1 MAAPTV
7 NCIINFSSG
16 ASFAQAMILDS
27 GILDINVLNDSAT
40 ITADVSNQVQNISI
54 QRGRNA
60 NSDAFQAGTASVRI
74 ADINGDFNP
83 ENLSSP
89 YAGLLA
95 PLRKITITGTDN
107 NTNQAYPLF
116 AGYITAYNYTQAQV
130 VGEVSYTT
138 LLASDG
144 FRLLNM
150 GSVSTVTGGTAG
162 QLSGARVTKILD
174 AIAWPTSMR
183 DIDTGQ
189 TTMQA
194 DPGTS
199 RTALNAL
206 QTVETSEYG
215 ALYIDASGNV
225 VFQDRALTS
234 SSIGGNSTDFADD
247 GTGIQY
253 QNLRWVLDDSLV
265 YNKAS
270 ITATG
275 LATQTATNQT
285 SIDKYFLHSYAKND
299 LLMQTTGEALNYAL
313 AYVASRQETAIRCDS
328 VTLLDLNTVGYDAG
342 VEAALKLDYFDT
354 ITVKST
360 QPASTGTST
369 LNKTLQIFGVSYN
382 ITPTRWSTTFVTLEP
397 IIDSLILNDALYGL
411 LDSSSSVLSY

>member
-1 MAAPTV
+1 MAAPTI

-16 ASFAQAMILDS
+16 ASFGQAMIIGS
-27 GILDINVLNDSAT
+27 GVLGVNVLADSAT
-40 ITADVSNQVQNISI
+40 VTADVSSQVQAVNI

-60 NSDAFQAGTASVRI
+60 NADQFQAGTASIRI
-74 ADINGDFNP
+74 ADVDGDFNP

-89 YAGLLA
+89 YTGLLA
-95 PLRKITITGTDN
+95 PLRKITITATDN
-107 NTNQAYPLF
+107 NTNLVYPLF
-116 AGYITAYNYTQAQV
+116 AGYLTGYQFTQAQV

-138 LLASDG
+138 LTASDG

-150 GSVSTVTGGTAG
+150 GTVSTVTGGTAG
-162 QLSGARVTKILD
+162 QLSGARCTAILNQ
-174 AIAWPTSMR
+174 IAWPTSMR

-189 TTMQA
+189 TTLQV

-215 ALYIDASGNV
+215 ALYMDASGNV

-234 SSIGGNSTDFADD
+234 SSIGSAATSFADD

-253 QNLRWVLDDSLV
+253 QNVRWVLDDSLV

-285 SIDKYFLHSYAKND
+285 SIDKYFLHSYAKSD
-299 LLMQTTGEALNYAL
+299 LLMQNTGEALNYAL
-313 AYVASRQETAIRCDS
+313 AYVASRQETAVRCDA

-342 VEAALKLDYFDT
+342 IVAALELDYFDT

-360 QPASTGTST
+360 QPNSVGTSS
-369 LNKTLQIFGVSYN
+369 LNKTLQIFGVAYN
-382 ITPTRWSTTFVTLEP
+382 ITPTRWATTFVTLEP
-397 IIDSLILNDALYGL
+397 IIDSFIIGNANYGQ
-411 LDSSSSVLSY
+411 LDINVLSY

>member
-16 ASFAQAMILDS
+16 ASFGQAMIIGS
-27 GILDINVLNDSAT
+27 GVLGVNVLADSAT
-40 ITADVSNQVQNISI
+40 VTADVSNQVQAVSI

-60 NSDAFQAGTASVRI
+60 NADQFQAGTASVRI

-95 PLRKITITGTDN
+95 PLRKITITATDN
-107 NTNQAYPLF
+107 NTNLVYPLF
-116 AGYITAYNYTQAQV
+116 AGYITGYNFTQAQV

-138 LLASDG
+138 LTASDG

-150 GSVSTVTGGTAG
+150 GTVSTVTGGTAG
-162 QLSGARVTKILD
+162 QLSGARVTSILD
-174 AIAWPTSMR
+174 QIAWPTSMR

-189 TTMQA
+189 TTLQV

-215 ALYIDASGNV
+215 AVYMDPSGNV

-234 SSIGGNSTDFADD
+234 SSIGGTASSFADD
-247 GTGIQY
+247 GSGIQY
-253 QNLRWVLDDSLV
+253 QNVRWVLDDSLV

-285 SIDKYFLHSYAKND
+285 SIDKYFLHSYEKTN
-299 LLMQTTGEALNYAL
+299 LLMQTTAEALNYAL
-313 AYVASRQETAIRCDS
+313 AYVASRQETTVRCDA

-342 VEAALKLDYFDT
+342 IVAALELDYFDT

-397 IIDSLILNDALYGL
+397 IIESFIIGNANYGQL
-411 LDSSSSVLSY
+411 GINVLSY

>member
-1 MAAPTV
+1 MAAPTI
-7 NCIINFSSG
+7 NCIVNFSSG
-16 ASFAQAMILDS
+16 ASFGQAMIIGS
-27 GILDINVLNDSAT
+27 GVLGVNVLSDSAT
-40 ITADVSNQVQNISI
+40 VTADVSNQVQAVSI

-60 NSDAFQAGTASVRI
+60 NADQFQAGTASIRI

-89 YAGLLA
+89 YAGLLL
-95 PLRKITITGTDN
+95 PLRKVTITATDN
-107 NTNQAYPLF
+107 NTGLVYPLF
-116 AGYITAYNYTQAQV
+116 AGYITGYNFTQAQV

-138 LLASDG
+138 LTAVDG

-150 GSVSTVTGGTAG
+150 GTVSTVTGATAG

-174 AIAWPTSMR
+174 AVAWPNSMR

-189 TTMQA
+189 TTLQV
-194 DPGTS
+194 DPGTT

-206 QTVETSEYG
+206 ITVETSEYG
-215 ALYIDASGNV
+215 AVYMDPSGNV

-234 SSIGGNSTDFADD
+234 SSIAGTPTVFADD
-247 GTGIQY
+247 GTGLEY
-253 QNLRWVLDDSLV
+253 ANVRWVLDDSLV

-275 LATQTATNQT
+275 LATQTALNQD
-285 SIDKYFLHSYAKND
+285 SIDKYFLHSYNKGD
-299 LLMQTTGEALNYAL
+299 LLMQTTAEALNYAQ
-313 AYVASRQETAIRCDS
+313 AYVASRQETTVRCDS
-328 VTLLDLNTVGYDAG
+328 VTLLDLNTPGYDAG
-342 VEAALKLDYFDT
+342 IVAALELDYFDP

-360 QPASTGTST
+360 QPGSST

-397 IIDSLILNDALYGL
+397 IIESFIIGNANYGQL
-411 LDSSSSVLSY
+411 GINVLSY

>member
-1 MAAPTV
+1 MAAPTI

-16 ASFAQAMILDS
+16 ASFGQAMIIGS
-27 GILDINVLNDSAT
+27 GVLGVNVLADSAT
-40 ITADVSNQVQNISI
+40 ITADVSNQVQAVSI

-60 NSDAFQAGTASVRI
+60 NADQFQAGTASVRI

-95 PLRKITITGTDN
+95 PLRKITITATDN
-107 NTNQAYPLF
+107 NTNLVYPLF
-116 AGYITAYNYTQAQV
+116 AGYLTSYQFTQSQV

-138 LLASDG
+138 LTASDG

-150 GSVSTVTGGTAG
+150 GSVSTVTGGIAG
-162 QLSGARVTKILD
+162 QLSGARCTAILNQ
-174 AIAWPTSMR
+174 IAWPTSMR

-189 TTMQA
+189 TTLQV

-215 ALYIDASGNV
+215 ALYMDASGNV

-234 SSIGGNSTDFADD
+234 SSIGSAVTSFADD
-247 GTGIQY
+247 GSGIQY
-253 QNLRWVLDDSLV
+253 QNVRWVLDDSLV

-285 SIDKYFLHSYAKND
+285 SIDKYFLHSYAKSD

-313 AYVASRQETAIRCDS
+313 AYVASRQETAVRCDA

-342 VEAALKLDYFDT
+342 IVAALELDYFDT

-360 QPASTGTST
+360 QPAATGTST
-369 LNKTLQIFGVSYN
+369 LNKTLQIFGVAYN
-382 ITPTRWSTTFVTLEP
+382 ITPTRWATTFVTLEP
-397 IIDSLILNDALYGL
+397 IIDSFIIGNVNYGQL
-411 LDSSSSVLSY
+411 GINVLSY

>member
-1 MAAPTV
+1 MASPSV

-16 ASFAQAMILDS
+16 ASFGQAMIIGS
-27 GILDINVLNDSAT
+27 GVLGVNVLADSAT
-40 ITADVSNQVQNISI
+40 VTADVSNQVQSISI

-60 NSDAFQAGTASVRI
+60 NADQFQAGTASIRI
-74 ADINGDFNP
+74 ADVDGDFNP

-89 YAGLLA
+89 FAGLLA
-95 PLRKITITGTDN
+95 PLRKITITATDN
-107 NTNQAYPLF
+107 NTTLVYPLF

-162 QLSGARVTKILD
+162 QLSGARCTAILNQ
-174 AIAWPTSMR
+174 IAWPTSMR

-189 TTMQA
+189 TTMQV

-206 QTVETSEYG
+206 QTVETSEFG
-215 ALYIDASGNV
+215 AVYCDSSGNV

-234 SSIGGNSTDFADD
+234 SSIGSAATSFADD

-253 QNLRWVLDDSLV
+253 QNVRWVLDDSLV

-285 SIDKYFLHSYAKND
+285 SIDKYFLHSYAKSD

-313 AYVASRQETAIRCDS
+313 AYVASRQETAVRCDA

-342 VEAALKLDYFDT
+342 VVAALELDYFDT

-360 QPASTGTST
+360 QPNSVGTSS
-369 LNKTLQIFGVSYN
+369 LNKTLQIFGVAYN
-382 ITPTRWSTTFVTLEP
+382 ITPTRWATTFVTLEP
-397 IIDSLILNDALYGL
+397 IIDSFIIGNANYGQL
-411 LDSSSSVLSY
+411 GINVLSY

>member
-1 MAAPTV
+1 MAAPTI
-7 NCIINFSSG
+7 NCIVNFSSG
-16 ASFAQAMILDS
+16 ASFGQAMIIGS
-27 GILDINVLNDSAT
+27 GVLGVNVLSDSAT
-40 ITADVSNQVQNISI
+40 VTADVSNQVQAVSI

-60 NSDAFQAGTASVRI
+60 NADQFQAGTASIRI

-89 YAGLLA
+89 YAGLLL
-95 PLRKITITGTDN
+95 PLRKVTITATDN
-107 NTNQAYPLF
+107 NTGLVYPLF
-116 AGYITAYNYTQAQV
+116 AGYITGYNYTQAQV
-130 VGEVSYTT
+130 VGEVSYTV
-138 LLASDG
+138 LQASDG

-150 GSVSTVTGGTAG
+150 GTVSTVTGGTAG

-174 AIAWPTSMR
+174 AVAWPNSMR

-189 TTMQA
+189 TTLQV
-194 DPGTS
+194 DSGTT

-215 ALYIDASGNV
+215 AVYMDASGNV

-234 SSIGGNSTDFADD
+234 SSIAGTATTFADD
-247 GTGIQY
+247 GTGLEY
-253 QNLRWVLDDSLV
+253 ANVRWVLDDSLV

-275 LATQTATNQT
+275 LATQTALNQD
-285 SIDKYFLHSYAKND
+285 SIDKYFLHSYNKGD
-299 LLMQTTGEALNYAL
+299 LLMQTTAEALNYAQ
-313 AYVASRQETAIRCDS
+313 AYVASRQETTVRCDS
-328 VTLLDLNTVGYDAG
+328 VTLLDLNTPGYDAG
-342 VEAALKLDYFDT
+342 IVAALELDYFDP

-360 QPASTGTST
+360 QPGSST

-397 IIDSLILNDALYGL
+397 IIESFIIGNANYGQL
-411 LDSSSSVLSY
+411 GINVLSY

>member
-1 MAAPTV
+1 MAAPTI
-7 NCIINFSSG
+7 NCIVNFSSG
-16 ASFAQAMILDS
+16 ASFGQAMIIGS
-27 GILDINVLNDSAT
+27 GVLGVNVLSDSAT
-40 ITADVSNQVQNISI
+40 VTADVSNQVQAVSI

-60 NSDAFQAGTASVRI
+60 NADQFQAGTASIRI

-89 YAGLLA
+89 YAGLLL
-95 PLRKITITGTDN
+95 PLRKVTITATDN
-107 NTNQAYPLF
+107 NTGLVYPLF
-116 AGYITAYNYTQAQV
+116 AGYITGYNFTQAQV

-138 LLASDG
+138 LTASDG

-150 GSVSTVTGGTAG
+150 GTVSTVTGATAG

-174 AIAWPTSMR
+174 QIAWPNSMR
-183 DIDTGQ
+183 DIDAGQ
-189 TTMQA
+189 TTLQA
-194 DPGTS
+194 DPGTT

-215 ALYIDASGNV
+215 ALYMDASGNV
-225 VFQDRALTS
+225 TLQDRALTS
-234 SSIGGNSTDFADD
+234 SSIAGTPTVFADD
-247 GTGIQY
+247 GSGIQY
-253 QNLRWVLDDSLV
+253 QNVRWVLDDSLV

-275 LATQTATNQT
+275 LATQTATNQD
-285 SIDKYFLHSYAKND
+285 SIDKYFLHSYNKTD
-299 LLMQTTGEALNYAL
+299 LLMQTTAEALNYAL
-313 AYVASRQETAIRCDS
+313 AYVASRQETTVRCDS

-342 VEAALKLDYFDT
+342 VAAALELDFFDT

-360 QPASTGTST
+360 QPNSVGTST

-397 IIDSLILNDALYGL
+397 IIESFIIGNANYGQL
-411 LDSSSSVLSY
+411 GINVLSY

>member
-1 MAAPTV
+1 MAAPTI

-16 ASFAQAMILDS
+16 ASFGQAMIIGS
-27 GILDINVLNDSAT
+27 GVLGVNVLADSAT
-40 ITADVSNQVQNISI
+40 VTADVSNQVQAVSI

-60 NSDAFQAGTASVRI
+60 NADQFQAGTASIRI
-74 ADINGDFNP
+74 ADIDGDFNP

-95 PLRKITITGTDN
+95 PLRKITITATDN
-107 NTNQAYPLF
+107 NTTLVYPLF
-116 AGYITAYNYTQAQV
+116 AGYITGYNYTQAQV

-138 LLASDG
+138 LTASDG

-150 GSVSTVTGGTAG
+150 GTVSTVTGGTAG
-162 QLSGARVTKILD
+162 QLSGARVTSILNQ
-174 AIAWPTSMR
+174 IAWPTSMR

-189 TTMQA
+189 TSMA
-194 DPGTS
+194 VDPGTS

-215 ALYIDASGNV
+215 ALYMDASGNV

-234 SSIGGNSTDFADD
+234 SSIGSAATSFADD

-253 QNLRWVLDDSLV
+253 QNVRWVLDDSLV

-285 SIDKYFLHSYAKND
+285 SIDKYFLHSYSKTD

-313 AYVASRQETAIRCDS
+313 AYVASRQETAVRCDA

-342 VEAALKLDYFDT
+342 IVAALELDYFDT

-360 QPASTGTST
+360 QPNSVGTSS

-397 IIDSLILNDALYGL
+397 IIESFVLGNANYGQL
-411 LDSSSSVLSY
+411 GINVLSY

>member
-1 MAAPTV
+1 MAAPTI

-16 ASFAQAMILDS
+16 ASFGQAMIIGS
-27 GILDINVLNDSAT
+27 GVLGVNVLADSAT
-40 ITADVSNQVQNISI
+40 ITADVSNQVQAVSI

-60 NSDAFQAGTASVRI
+60 NADQFQAGTASVRI

-95 PLRKITITGTDN
+95 PLRKITITATDN
-107 NTNQAYPLF
+107 NTNLVYPLF
-116 AGYITAYNYTQAQV
+116 AGYITGYNYTQAQV
-130 VGEVSYTT
+130 VGEVSYTV
-138 LLASDG
+138 LQASDG

-150 GSVSTVTGGTAG
+150 GTVSTVTGGTAG
-162 QLSGARVTKILD
+162 QLSGARCTAILNQ
-174 AIAWPTSMR
+174 IAWPTSMR

-189 TTMQA
+189 TTLQV

-215 ALYIDASGNV
+215 ALYMDASGNV

-234 SSIGGNSTDFADD
+234 SSIGSASTSFADD

-253 QNLRWVLDDSLV
+253 QNVRWVLDDSLV

-275 LATQTATNQT
+275 LATQVALNQT
-285 SIDKYFLHSYAKND
+285 SIDKYFLHSYSKID

-313 AYVASRQETAIRCDS
+313 AYVASRQETAVRCDA

-342 VEAALKLDYFDT
+342 IVAALELDFFDT

-360 QPASTGTST
+360 QPAAVGTST
-369 LNKTLQIFGVSYN
+369 LNKTLQIFGVAYN

-397 IIDSLILNDALYGL
+397 I
-411 LDSSSSVLSY
+411 LDSFLIGNANYGQLGINVLSY

>member
-1 MAAPTV
+1 MAAPTI
-7 NCIINFSSG
+7 NCIVNFSSG
-16 ASFAQAMILDS
+16 ASFGQAMIIGS
-27 GILDINVLNDSAT
+27 GVLGVNVLSDSAT
-40 ITADVSNQVQNISI
+40 VTADVSSQVQAVSI

-60 NSDAFQAGTASVRI
+60 NADQFQAGTASIRI

-89 YAGLLA
+89 YAGLLL
-95 PLRKITITGTDN
+95 PLRKVTITATDN
-107 NTNQAYPLF
+107 NTGLVYPLF
-116 AGYITAYNYTQAQV
+116 AGYITGYNFTQAQV

-138 LLASDG
+138 LTAVDG

-150 GSVSTVTGGTAG
+150 GTVSTVTGATAG

-174 AIAWPTSMR
+174 AVAWPNSMR

-189 TTMQA
+189 TTLQV
-194 DPGTS
+194 DPGTT

-215 ALYIDASGNV
+215 AVYMDPSGNV

-234 SSIGGNSTDFADD
+234 SSIAGTPVVFADD
-247 GTGIQY
+247 GTGLEY
-253 QNLRWVLDDSLV
+253 ANVRWVLDDSLV

-275 LATQTATNQT
+275 LATQTALNQD
-285 SIDKYFLHSYAKND
+285 SIDKYFLHSYNKGN
-299 LLMQTTGEALNYAL
+299 LLMQTTAEALNYAQ
-313 AYVASRQETAIRCDS
+313 AYVASRQETTVRCDS
-328 VTLLDLNTVGYDAG
+328 VTLLDLNTPGYDAG
-342 VEAALKLDYFDT
+342 IVAALELDYFDP

-360 QPASTGTST
+360 QPGSST

-382 ITPTRWSTTFVTLEP
+382 ITSTRWSTTFVTLEP
-397 IIDSLILNDALYGL
+397 IIESLIIGNVNYGQL
-411 LDSSSSVLSY
+411 GINVLSY

>member
-1 MAAPTV
+1 MAAPSV
-7 NCIINFSSG
+7 NCIVNFSSG
-16 ASFAQAMILDS
+16 AVFGQAMIVGS
-27 GILDINVLNDSAT
+27 GVLGVNVLADSAAV
-40 ITADVSNQVQNISI
+40 TADVSNQVQSVSI
-54 QRGRNA
+54 TRGRNA
-60 NSDAFQAGTASVRI
+60 ISDQFQAGTASIRI
-74 ADINGDFNP
+74 ADVNGDFNP

-89 YAGLLA
+89 YTGLLL
-95 PLRKITITGTDN
+95 PLRKVTITATDN
-107 NTNQAYPLF
+107 NTGLVYPLF
-116 AGYITAYNYTQAQV
+116 AGYITGYNFTQAQV

-138 LLASDG
+138 LTAVDG

-150 GSVSTVTGGTAG
+150 GTVSTVTGATAG

-174 AIAWPTSMR
+174 AVAWPNAMR

-189 TTMQA
+189 TTLQV
-194 DPGTS
+194 DPGTT

-215 ALYIDASGNV
+215 AVYMDPSGNV

-234 SSIGGNSTDFADD
+234 SSIAGTPTVFADD
-247 GTGIQY
+247 GTGLEY
-253 QNLRWVLDDSLV
+253 ANVRWVLDDSLV

-275 LATQTATNQT
+275 LATQTALNQD
-285 SIDKYFLHSYAKND
+285 SIDKYFLHSYNKGD
-299 LLMQTTGEALNYAL
+299 LLMQTTAEALNYAQ
-313 AYVASRQETAIRCDS
+313 AYVASRQETTVRCDS
-328 VTLLDLNTVGYDAG
+328 VTLLDLNTPGYDAG
-342 VEAALKLDYFDT
+342 IVAALELDYFDP

-360 QPASTGTST
+360 QPGSST

-397 IIDSLILNDALYGL
+397 IIESFIIGNANYGQL
-411 LDSSSSVLSY
+411 GINVLSY

>member
-1 MAAPTV
+1 MAAPTI
-7 NCIINFSSG
+7 NCIVNFSSG
-16 ASFAQAMILDS
+16 ASFGQAMIIGS
-27 GILDINVLNDSAT
+27 GVLGVNVLADSAAV
-40 ITADVSNQVQNISI
+40 TADVSNQVQAVSI

-60 NSDAFQAGTASVRI
+60 NADQFQAGTASIRI

-89 YAGLLA
+89 YAGLLL
-95 PLRKITITGTDN
+95 PLRKVTITATDN
-107 NTNQAYPLF
+107 NTGLVYPLF
-116 AGYITAYNYTQAQV
+116 AGYITGYNFTQAQV

-138 LLASDG
+138 LTASDG

-150 GSVSTVTGGTAG
+150 GTVSTVTGATAG

-174 AIAWPTSMR
+174 AVAWPNSMR

-189 TTMQA
+189 TTLQV
-194 DPGTS
+194 DPGTT

-206 QTVETSEYG
+206 ITVETSEYG
-215 ALYIDASGNV
+215 AVYMDPSGNV

-234 SSIGGNSTDFADD
+234 SSIAGTPTVFADD
-247 GTGIQY
+247 GTGLEY
-253 QNLRWVLDDSLV
+253 ANVRWVLDDSLV

-275 LATQTATNQT
+275 LATQTALNQD
-285 SIDKYFLHSYAKND
+285 SIDKYFLHSYNKSD
-299 LLMQTTGEALNYAL
+299 LLMQTTAEALNYAQ
-313 AYVASRQETAIRCDS
+313 AYVASRQETTVRCDS
-328 VTLLDLNTVGYDAG
+328 VTLLDLNTPGYDAG
-342 VEAALKLDYFDT
+342 IVAALELDYFDP

-360 QPASTGTST
+360 QPGSST

-397 IIDSLILNDALYGL
+397 IIESFIIGNANYGQL
-411 LDSSSSVLSY
+411 GINVLSY

>member
-1 MAAPTV
+1 MAAPTI
-7 NCIINFSSG
+7 NCIVNFSSG
-16 ASFAQAMILDS
+16 ASFGQAMIIGS
-27 GILDINVLNDSAT
+27 GVLGVNVLSDSAT
-40 ITADVSNQVQNISI
+40 VTADVSSEVQAVSI

-60 NSDAFQAGTASVRI
+60 NADQFQAGSASIRI

-89 YAGLLA
+89 YAGLLL
-95 PLRKITITGTDN
+95 PLRKVTITATDN
-107 NTNQAYPLF
+107 NTGLVYPLF
-116 AGYITAYNYTQAQV
+116 AGYITGYNFTQAQV

-138 LLASDG
+138 LTAVDG

-150 GSVSTVTGGTAG
+150 GTVSTVAGTSAG
-162 QLSGARVTKILD
+162 QLSGQRVTNLLD
-174 AIAWPTSMR
+174 AVDWPNSMR

-189 TTMQA
+189 TTLQT
-194 DPGTS
+194 DPGTT

-215 ALYIDASGNV
+215 AVYMDASGNV

-234 SSIGGNSTDFADD
+234 SSIAGTPVVFADD
-247 GTGIQY
+247 GTGLDY
-253 QNLRWVLDDSLV
+253 ANVRWVLDDSLV

-275 LATQTATNQT
+275 LATQTATNQD
-285 SIDKYFLHSYAKND
+285 SIDKYFLHSYNKGD
-299 LLMQTTGEALNYAL
+299 LLMQTTAEALNYAQ
-313 AYVASRQETAIRCDS
+313 AYVASRQETTVRCDS
-328 VTLLDLNTVGYDAG
+328 VTLLDLNTAGYDAG
-342 VEAALKLDYFDT
+342 IVAALKLDYFDP

-360 QPASTGTST
+360 QPGSST

-397 IIDSLILNDALYGL
+397 IIESFIIGNANYGQL
-411 LDSSSSVLSY
+411 GINVLSY

>member
-1 MAAPTV
+1 MAAPTI
-7 NCIINFSSG
+7 NCIVNFSSG
-16 ASFAQAMILDS
+16 ASFGQAMIIGS
-27 GILDINVLNDSAT
+27 GVLGVNVLSDSAT
-40 ITADVSNQVQNISI
+40 VTADVSNQVQAVSI

-60 NSDAFQAGTASVRI
+60 NADQFQAGTASIRI

-89 YAGLLA
+89 YAGLLL
-95 PLRKITITGTDN
+95 PLRKVTITATDN
-107 NTNQAYPLF
+107 NTGLVYPLF
-116 AGYITAYNYTQAQV
+116 AGYITGYNFTQAQV

-138 LLASDG
+138 LTASDG

-150 GSVSTVTGGTAG
+150 GTVSTVTGATAG

-174 AIAWPTSMR
+174 AVAWPNSMR

-189 TTMQA
+189 TTLQA
-194 DPGTS
+194 DPGTT

-206 QTVETSEYG
+206 ITVETSEYG
-215 ALYIDASGNV
+215 AVYMDPSGNV

-234 SSIGGNSTDFADD
+234 SSIAGNSTVFADD
-247 GTGIQY
+247 GTGLEY
-253 QNLRWVLDDSLV
+253 ANVRWVLDDSLV

-275 LATQTATNQT
+275 LATQTALNQD
-285 SIDKYFLHSYAKND
+285 SIDKYFLHSYNKGD
-299 LLMQTTGEALNYAL
+299 LLMQTTAEALNYAQ
-313 AYVASRQETAIRCDS
+313 AYVASRQETTVRCDS
-328 VTLLDLNTVGYDAG
+328 VTLLDLNTPGYDAG
-342 VEAALKLDYFDT
+342 IVAALELDYFDP

-360 QPASTGTST
+360 QPGSST

-397 IIDSLILNDALYGL
+397 IIESFIIGNANYGQL
-411 LDSSSSVLSY
+411 GINVLSY

>member
-1 MAAPTV
+1 MAAPTI
-7 NCIINFSSG
+7 NCIVNFSSG
-16 ASFAQAMILDS
+16 ASFGQAMIIGS
-27 GILDINVLNDSAT
+27 GVLGVNVLSDSAT
-40 ITADVSNQVQNISI
+40 VTADVSSQVQAVSI

-60 NSDAFQAGTASVRI
+60 NADQFQAGTASIRI

-89 YAGLLA
+89 YAGLLL
-95 PLRKITITGTDN
+95 PLRKVTLTATDN
-107 NTNQAYPLF
+107 NTGLVYPLF
-116 AGYITAYNYTQAQV
+116 AGYITGYNYTQAQV
-130 VGEVSYTT
+130 VGEVSYTV
-138 LLASDG
+138 LQASDG

-150 GSVSTVTGGTAG
+150 GTVSTVTGGTAG

-174 AIAWPTSMR
+174 AVAWPNSMR

-189 TTMQA
+189 TTLQV
-194 DPGTS
+194 DPGTT

-215 ALYIDASGNV
+215 AVYMDPSGNV

-234 SSIGGNSTDFADD
+234 SSIAGTATTFADD
-247 GTGIQY
+247 GSGIEY
-253 QNLRWVLDDSLV
+253 ANVRWVLDDSLV

-275 LATQTATNQT
+275 LATQTVLNQD
-285 SIDKYFLHSYAKND
+285 SIDKYFLHSYNKGD
-299 LLMQTTGEALNYAL
+299 LLMQTTAEALNYAQ
-313 AYVASRQETAIRCDS
+313 AYVASRQETTVRCDS
-328 VTLLDLNTVGYDAG
+328 VTLLDLNTPGYDAG
-342 VEAALKLDYFDT
+342 IVAALELDYFDP

-360 QPASTGTST
+360 QPGSST

-397 IIDSLILNDALYGL
+397 IIESFIIGNANYGQL
-411 LDSSSSVLSY
+411 GINVLSY

>member
-1 MAAPTV
+1 MAAPTI
-7 NCIINFSSG
+7 NCIVNFSSG
-16 ASFAQAMILDS
+16 ASFGQAMIIDS
-27 GILDINVLNDSAT
+27 GVLGVNVLADSAAV
-40 ITADVSNQVQNISI
+40 TADVSSEVQAVSI

-60 NSDAFQAGTASVRI
+60 NADQFQAGTASIRI

-89 YAGLLA
+89 YAGLLL
-95 PLRKITITGTDN
+95 PLRKVTITATDN
-107 NTNQAYPLF
+107 NTGLVYPLF
-116 AGYITAYNYTQAQV
+116 AGYITGYNFTQAQV

-138 LLASDG
+138 LSAVDG

-150 GSVSTVTGGTAG
+150 GTVSTVTGATAG

-174 AIAWPTSMR
+174 AVAWPNSMR
-183 DIDTGQ
+183 DIDAGQ
-189 TTMQA
+189 TTLQV
-194 DPGTS
+194 DPGTT

-215 ALYIDASGNV
+215 AVYMDPSGNV

-234 SSIGGNSTDFADD
+234 SSIAGTATTFADD
-247 GTGIQY
+247 GSGIEY
-253 QNLRWVLDDSLV
+253 ANVRWVLDDSLV

-275 LATQTATNQT
+275 LATQTALNQD
-285 SIDKYFLHSYAKND
+285 SIDKYFLHSYNKGD
-299 LLMQTTGEALNYAL
+299 LLMQTTAEALNYAQ
-313 AYVASRQETAIRCDS
+313 AYVASRQETTVRCDS
-328 VTLLDLNTVGYDAG
+328 VTLLDLNTPGYDAG
-342 VEAALKLDYFDT
+342 IVAALELDYFDP

-360 QPASTGTST
+360 QPGSST

-397 IIDSLILNDALYGL
+397 IIESFIIGNANYGQIGIN
-411 LDSSSSVLSY
+411 VLSY

>member
-1 MAAPTV
+1 MASPSV

-16 ASFAQAMILDS
+16 ASFGQAMIIGS
-27 GILDINVLNDSAT
+27 GVLGVNVLADSAT
-40 ITADVSNQVQNISI
+40 ITADVSNQVQSISI

-60 NSDAFQAGTASVRI
+60 NADQFQAGTASVRI

-95 PLRKITITGTDN
+95 PLRKITITATDN
-107 NTNQAYPLF
+107 NTNLVYPLF
-116 AGYITAYNYTQAQV
+116 AGYLTSYQFTQSQV

-150 GSVSTVTGGTAG
+150 GTVSTVTGGTAG
-162 QLSGARVTKILD
+162 QLSGARCTAILNQ
-174 AIAWPTSMR
+174 IAWPTSMR

-189 TTMQA
+189 TTLQV

-215 ALYIDASGNV
+215 ALYMDASGNV

-234 SSIGGNSTDFADD
+234 SSIGSASTSFADD

-253 QNLRWVLDDSLV
+253 QNVRWVLDDSLV

-285 SIDKYFLHSYAKND
+285 SIDKYFLHSYAKSD

-313 AYVASRQETAIRCDS
+313 AYVASRQETAVRCDA

-342 VEAALKLDYFDT
+342 IVAALELDYFDT

-360 QPASTGTST
+360 QPAASGTST
-369 LNKTLQIFGVSYN
+369 LNKTLQIFGVAYN
-382 ITPTRWSTTFVTLEP
+382 ITPTRWNTTFVCLEAILESF
-397 IIDSLILNDALYGL
+397 IIGNANYGQL
-411 LDSSSSVLSY
+411 GINVLSY

>member
-1 MAAPTV
+1 MAAPTI
-7 NCIINFSSG
+7 NCIVNFSSG
-16 ASFAQAMILDS
+16 ASFGQAMIIDS
-27 GILDINVLNDSAT
+27 GVLGVNVLADSAVV
-40 ITADVSNQVQNISI
+40 TADVSSEVQAVSI

-60 NSDAFQAGTASVRI
+60 NADQFQAGTASIRI

-89 YAGLLA
+89 YAGLLL
-95 PLRKITITGTDN
+95 PLRKVTITATDN
-107 NTNQAYPLF
+107 NTGLVYPLF
-116 AGYITAYNYTQAQV
+116 AGYITGYNFTQAQV

-138 LLASDG
+138 LTAVDG

-150 GSVSTVTGGTAG
+150 GTVSTVTGATAG

-174 AIAWPTSMR
+174 AVAWPNSMR

-189 TTMQA
+189 TTLQV
-194 DPGTS
+194 DPGTT

-215 ALYIDASGNV
+215 AVYMDPSGNV

-234 SSIGGNSTDFADD
+234 SSIAGTPTVFADD
-247 GTGIQY
+247 GTGLEY
-253 QNLRWVLDDSLV
+253 ANVRWVLDDSLV

-275 LATQTATNQT
+275 LATQTALNQD
-285 SIDKYFLHSYAKND
+285 SIDKYFLHSYNKGD
-299 LLMQTTGEALNYAL
+299 LLMQTTAEALNYAQ
-313 AYVASRQETAIRCDS
+313 AYVASRQETTVRCDS
-328 VTLLDLNTVGYDAG
+328 VTLLDLNTLGYDAG
-342 VEAALKLDYFDT
+342 IVAALELDYFDP

-360 QPASTGTST
+360 QPGSST

-397 IIDSLILNDALYGL
+397 IIESFIIGNANYGQL
-411 LDSSSSVLSY
+411 GINVLSY

>member
-1 MAAPTV
+1 MAAPTI

-16 ASFAQAMILDS
+16 ASFGQAMIIGS
-27 GILDINVLNDSAT
+27 GVLGVNVLADSAT
-40 ITADVSNQVQNISI
+40 VTADVSSQVQAVSI

-60 NSDAFQAGTASVRI
+60 NADQFQAGTASIRI
-74 ADINGDFNP
+74 ADVNGDFNP

-89 YAGLLA
+89 YAGLLL
-95 PLRKITITGTDN
+95 PLRKVTITATDN
-107 NTNQAYPLF
+107 NTGLVYPLF
-116 AGYITAYNYTQAQV
+116 AGYITGYNFTQAQV

-138 LLASDG
+138 LTASDG

-150 GSVSTVTGGTAG
+150 GTVSTVTGATAG

-174 AIAWPTSMR
+174 QIAWPNSMR
-183 DIDTGQ
+183 DIDAGQ
-189 TTMQA
+189 TTLQA
-194 DPGTS
+194 DPGTT

-215 ALYIDASGNV
+215 AVYIDASGNV
-225 VFQDRALTS
+225 TFQDRALTS
-234 SSIGGNSTDFADD
+234 SSIAGNSTIFADD
-247 GTGIQY
+247 GSGIQY
-253 QNLRWVLDDSLV
+253 QNVRWVLDDSLV

-275 LATQTATNQT
+275 LATQTATNQD
-285 SIDKYFLHSYAKND
+285 SIDKYFLHSYNKTD
-299 LLMQTTGEALNYAL
+299 LLMQTTAEALNYAK
-313 AYVASRQETAIRCDS
+313 AYVASRQETTVRCDS

-342 VEAALKLDYFDT
+342 VAAALELDFFDT

-360 QPASTGTST
+360 QPNSVGTST

-397 IIDSLILNDALYGL
+397 IIESFIIGNVNYGQIGIN
-411 LDSSSSVLSY
+411 VLSY

>member
-1 MAAPTV
+1 MAAPTI

-16 ASFAQAMILDS
+16 ASFGQAMIIGS
-27 GILDINVLNDSAT
+27 GVLGVNVLADSAT
-40 ITADVSNQVQNISI
+40 VTADVSSQVQAVSI

-60 NSDAFQAGTASVRI
+60 NADQFQAGTASIRI
-74 ADINGDFNP
+74 ADVDGDFNP

-89 YAGLLA
+89 FTGLLA
-95 PLRKITITGTDN
+95 PLRKITITATDN
-107 NTNQAYPLF
+107 NTNLVYPLF
-116 AGYITAYNYTQAQV
+116 AGYITGYNYTQAQV
-130 VGEVSYTT
+130 VGEVSYTVLT
-138 LLASDG
+138 ASDG

-150 GSVSTVTGGTAG
+150 GTVSTVTGGTVG
-162 QLSGARVTKILD
+162 QLSGARCTAILNQ
-174 AIAWPTSMR
+174 IAWPTSMR

-189 TTMQA
+189 TTLQV

-215 ALYIDASGNV
+215 AVYIDASGNV

-234 SSIGGNSTDFADD
+234 SSIGGTATSFADD

-253 QNLRWVLDDSLV
+253 QNVRWVLDDSLV

-285 SIDKYFLHSYAKND
+285 SIDKYFLHSYAKTD
-299 LLMQTTGEALNYAL
+299 LLMQTTAEALNYGL
-313 AYVASRQETAIRCDS
+313 AYVASRQETAVRCDA

-342 VEAALKLDYFDT
+342 VAAALELDYFDT

-360 QPASTGTST
+360 QPAVSGTST

-397 IIDSLILNDALYGL
+397 IIESFIIGNVNYGQL
-411 LDSSSSVLSY
+411 GINVLSY